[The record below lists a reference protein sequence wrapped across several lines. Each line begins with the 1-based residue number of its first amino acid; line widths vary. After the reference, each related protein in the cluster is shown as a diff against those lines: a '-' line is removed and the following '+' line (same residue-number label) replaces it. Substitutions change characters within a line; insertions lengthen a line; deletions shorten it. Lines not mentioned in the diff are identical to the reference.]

1 MQQEQVARKT
11 SGKRIMQTREMV
23 LGAILMSLSLVIP
36 LAFGGVLT
44 VTIPPFTATLAAHVP
59 VMLAMLVSPLTAV
72 MVGIGSM
79 LGFLIRLGMPVVAA
93 RALMHSLFGGVGAV
107 LIRRGMPFWAAL
119 LAVLPVHALSEAL
132 IVIPFGFSLYQVGVV
147 VAVGTALHHLVD
159 AGISLTIAPLIRRAG
174 YFGGPGER

>member
-1 MQQEQVARKT
+1 MQGKVITKT
-11 SGKRIMQTREMV
+11 AGRGVMQTREMV

-59 VMLAMLVSPLTAV
+59 VMLAMLVSPMAAV

-93 RALMHSLFGGVGAV
+93 RALMHSLFGGVGAL

-119 LAVLPVHALSEAL
+119 LAVLPVHALAEAL
-132 IVIPFGFSLYQVGVV
+132 IVIPFGFSLYQMGVV
-147 VAVGTALHHLVD
+147 VAAGTALHHLVD
-159 AGISLTIAPLIRRAG
+159 AGIALAVAPLISRAG
-174 YFGGPGER
+174 NFNTPGVK